1 MMDDDTLIGAVFSDA
16 KEKMAKAV
24 SHLQGEFSAIR
35 TGRAN
40 PALVDQLKVEY
51 YGSEVPLQQIAG
63 FNVPEPR
70 LLVITPYDKGALKA
84 IVHAIQSSDLG
95 INPSED
101 GSVIRLAIPPLTA
114 ERRKDFVKVAK
125 AKAEDGRI
133 AVRNVRRAARH
144 DLEALEKD
152 GDISS
157 DELERAEKELEKV
170 THDHVAEIDRMLQHK
185 EQELLEQ

>member
-16 KEKMAKAV
+16 KDKMAKAV
-24 SHLQGEFSAIR
+24 THLQAEFSAIR

-40 PALVDQLKVEY
+40 PALVDQLKVDY

-70 LLVITPYDKGALKA
+70 LLVITPYDKGSMKA
-84 IVHAIQSSDLG
+84 IISAIQSSDLG
-95 INPSED
+95 INPSDD
-101 GSVIRLAIPPLTA
+101 GTVIRLAIPPLTA

-133 AVRNVRRAARH
+133 AVRNVRRGARH

-152 GDISS
+152 GDLSS
-157 DELERAEKELEKV
+157 DELERAEKELEKI
-170 THDHVAEIDRMLQHK
+170 THDHVAEIDKMLQHK

>member
-1 MMDDDTLIGAVFSDA
+1 MDDDTLIGAVFSDA
-16 KEKMAKAV
+16 KDKMAKAV
-24 SHLQGEFSAIR
+24 THLQGEFSAIR

-40 PALVDQLKVEY
+40 PALVDQLKVDY

-70 LLVITPYDKGALKA
+70 LLVITPYDKSSLKA
-84 IVHAIQSSDLG
+84 IIHAIQGSDLG
-95 INPSED
+95 INPSDD
-101 GSVIRLAIPPLTA
+101 GTVIRLAIPPLTA

-170 THDHVAEIDRMLQHK
+170 THDHVERIDKAFGRK
-185 EQELLEQ
+185 ESELLEV

>member
-1 MMDDDTLIGAVFSDA
+1 MTEDDTLIGAVFSDA
-16 KEKMAKAV
+16 KDKMAKAV
-24 SHLQGEFSAIR
+24 THLQGEFSAIR

-40 PALVDQLKVEY
+40 PALVDHLKVDY

-70 LLVITPYDKGALKA
+70 LLVITPYDKSSLKA
-84 IVHAIQSSDLG
+84 IIHAIQGSDLG
-95 INPSED
+95 INPSDD
-101 GSVIRLAIPPLTA
+101 GTVIRLAIPPLTA
-114 ERRKDFVKVAK
+114 ERRKEFVKVAK

-170 THDHVAEIDRMLQHK
+170 THDHVAEIDKMLHHK

>member
-1 MMDDDTLIGAVFSDA
+1 MTDDDTLIGAVFSDA
-16 KEKMAKAV
+16 KDKMAKAV
-24 SHLQGEFSAIR
+24 THLQGEFSAIR

-40 PALVDQLKVEY
+40 PALVDQLKVDY

-70 LLVITPYDKGALKA
+70 LLVITPYDKGSLKA
-84 IVHAIQSSDLG
+84 IIHAIQGSDLG
-95 INPSED
+95 INPSDD
-101 GSVIRLAIPPLTA
+101 GTVIRLAIPPLTA

-170 THDHVAEIDRMLQHK
+170 THEYVAEIDKMLHHK